1 MIAASHTHPSHILK
15 FCPKC
20 GSPEFTFDNQKKFS
34 CAACQFT
41 YYINAA
47 TAVAAILKAPD
58 GRIVLAKR
66 KFEPRAGF
74 FDLPGGFVDPMER
87 VEDAVKREVQEELG
101 IEINEMHFLA
111 SFPNEYVYKN
121 ISYFTSDL
129 AFICPMNDLSQLT
142 PSDDVADA
150 MLIQPHEIDFNQI
163 SFISIVNILKT
174 YIAKIK

>member
-1 MIAASHTHPSHILK
+1 MTTSSNTHPKHIFN

-20 GSPEFTFDNQKKFS
+20 GASNFTFDNQKKFS
-34 CAACQFT
+34 CSVCQFT
-41 YYINAA
+41 FYINAA
-47 TAVAAILKAPD
+47 TAVAAILQAPD

-66 KFEPRAGF
+66 KFEPRAGS

-87 VEDAVKREVQEELG
+87 VEDAVKREVEEELG
-101 IEINEMHFLA
+101 IHVNEMQFLA

-129 AFICPMNDLSQLT
+129 AFVCPMNDLSQLT

-150 MLIQPHEIDFNQI
+150 ILIHPREIDFDTI
-163 SFISIVNILKT
+163 SFPSIVNILKT
-174 YIAKIK
+174 YISQL